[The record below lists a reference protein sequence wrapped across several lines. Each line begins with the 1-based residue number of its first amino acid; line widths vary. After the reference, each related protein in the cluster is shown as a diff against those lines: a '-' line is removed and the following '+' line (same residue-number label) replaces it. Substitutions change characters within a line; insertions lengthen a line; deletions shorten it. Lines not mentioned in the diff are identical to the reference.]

1 MDSVSSDVNPT
12 PQNADRAW
20 NLEVSFDNPVNIN
33 AIAPIRVTRSDSTRE
48 ISSEKMA
55 IIDALKGKNVFW
67 LF

>member
-1 MDSVSSDVNPT
+1 M
-12 PQNADRAW
+12 
-20 NLEVSFDNPVNIN
+20 EVSFDNPVNIN